1 MKNYYKKRNAD
12 QNISISNYNN
22 YKRKNQIG
30 GNNEYN

>member
-22 YKRKNQIG
+22 YRRKNQIG
-30 GNNEYN
+30 GKYE